1 LRKHTKRCT
10 AGYFFATLAYQL
22 ATNFPSIRKDVN
34 RAIRNNPALLGPD
47 APLCDQMKAL
57 FLQPL
62 RNLEPRL
69 RGCQPLSFVV
79 DALDECTSEPDLT
92 NLILSLAR
100 ALREPDLP
108 VTHILLTSRSESHI
122 CKAFQNEE
130 VRPLL
135 CEIPVKTSG
144 EGGIISL
151 DSADVDNDIRMFLQY
166 SFEELKSRHPNFPQP
181 TRDELAQLASRAGRR
196 FIVTSTIMKFIIGDG
211 YKDPRD
217 RLQLMLELTSELL
230 PGTEVYKLYDRILST
245 CADPTRAYLHLSI
258 VAALADPLPL
268 SQISTLLGPG
278 HGCDVEATLVQLR
291 SVMDIPEDSTRP
303 VNIYHS
309 SIRDYVS
316 DLSNCS
322 LPEVREHSM
331 PSPNSLL
338 AESSFRLMMKNIPK
352 TTALFDAL
360 AELEKQGQAMQPEDP
375 HRLKALLSFLVRPPE
390 PLSALICILWLR
402 GDRTSDLQYWLGT
415 KDGYAWMQTTNGQD
429 WLQTEGGRE
438 WLQTERGRTWLQTEG
453 GREWL
458 QTLHG
463 QAWRSTPAGSIWLTM
478 EDFSSTLQKSATIS
492 LFQSLLYCQPRT

>member
-1 LRKHTKRCT
+1 VDLLKLIYGFLDNTEKNQLIWLHGTAGVGKSSVAFTVAERMNSLKVTEETKVEMRLAGTFFFLRKHTKRCT

-47 APLCDQMKAL
+47 APLCAQMNAL

-144 EGGIISL
+144 EEGIISL

-166 SFEELKSRHPNFPQP
+166 SFEELKSRHPDFPQP

-196 FIVTSTIMKFIIGDG
+196 FIVASTMKFIIGDG

-217 RLQLMLELTSELL
+217 RLQLMCTSYTTVSCLRARN
-230 PGTEVYKLYDRILST
+230 PRGHTYTCPLS
-245 CADPTRAYLHLSI
+245 LHLRTLCRCHKSQHFL
-258 VAALADPLPL
+258 ALARV
-268 SQISTLLGPG
+268 SM
-278 HGCDVEATLVQLR
+278 LR
-291 SVMDIPEDSTRP
+291 Q
-303 VNIYHS
+303 
-309 SIRDYVS
+309 
-316 DLSNCS
+316 C
-322 LPEVREHSM
+322 
-331 PSPNSLL
+331 
-338 AESSFRLMMKNIPK
+338 
-352 TTALFDAL
+352 
-360 AELEKQGQAMQPEDP
+360 
-375 HRLKALLSFLVRPPE
+375 
-390 PLSALICILWLR
+390 
-402 GDRTSDLQYWLGT
+402 
-415 KDGYAWMQTTNGQD
+415 
-429 WLQTEGGRE
+429 
-438 WLQTERGRTWLQTEG
+438 
-453 GREWL
+453 
-458 QTLHG
+458 
-463 QAWRSTPAGSIWLTM
+463 
-478 EDFSSTLQKSATIS
+478 
-492 LFQSLLYCQPRT
+492 